1 MYDKLEKILEEV
13 KRRRDR
19 RSSWIND
26 LMDQISLEEI
36 YEDDI
41 VMADIARKN
50 IKKLVKEI
58 DFIHRRRENPYFSL
72 NEKSLPCVGV
82 SEANDQ
88 TGQTSLG

>member
-1 MYDKLEKILEEV
+1 MYDRLEKILEEV

-36 YEDDI
+36 YEDDA

-58 DFIHRRRENPYFSL
+58 DFILYENEIL
-72 NEKSLPCVGV
+72 Q
-82 SEANDQ
+82 D
-88 TGQTSLG
+88 T

>member
-1 MYDKLEKILEEV
+1 MYDRLDKILEEV

-36 YEDDI
+36 YEDDA

-58 DFIHRRRENPYFSL
+58 DFILYENEIL
-72 NEKSLPCVGV
+72 Q
-82 SEANDQ
+82 D
-88 TGQTSLG
+88 T

>member
-1 MYDKLEKILEEV
+1 MYDRLDKILEEV

-58 DFIHRRRENPYFSL
+58 DFILYENEIL
-72 NEKSLPCVGV
+72 Q
-82 SEANDQ
+82 D
-88 TGQTSLG
+88 T

>member
-58 DFIHRRRENPYFSL
+58 DFILYENEIL
-72 NEKSLPCVGV
+72 Q
-82 SEANDQ
+82 D
-88 TGQTSLG
+88 T

>member
-13 KRRRDR
+13 KRRRNR
-19 RSSWIND
+19 RSPWIND

-58 DFIHRRRENPYFSL
+58 DFILYENEIL
-72 NEKSLPCVGV
+72 Q
-82 SEANDQ
+82 D
-88 TGQTSLG
+88 T

>member
-1 MYDKLEKILEEV
+1 MYDRLEKILEEV
-13 KRRRDR
+13 KIRRDR

-36 YEDDI
+36 YEDDA

-58 DFIHRRRENPYFSL
+58 DFILYENEIL
-72 NEKSLPCVGV
+72 Q
-82 SEANDQ
+82 D
-88 TGQTSLG
+88 T

>member
-1 MYDKLEKILEEV
+1 MYDRLEKILEEV

-36 YEDDI
+36 YEDDA

-58 DFIHRRRENPYFSL
+58 DFILYENEIL
-72 NEKSLPCVGV
+72 QD
-82 SEANDQ
+82 A
-88 TGQTSLG
+88 